1 MLVAAWIIVI
11 ALFLIGMA
19 GAVYPVLPG
28 ALAIFAAF
36 FVYGWMVSFEPF
48 GLWFWLIQTTIL
60 IVLLIAD
67 YAVSALGV
75 KKFGGTRAS
84 VIGST
89 IGLLLGPFVIPVAG
103 LLIGPFL
110 GAVIGEL
117 IVGTQIKQA
126 FWAGVGA
133 LVGFFSGLVVKV
145 ILQLW
150 MIILFVI
157 WVLRFTS

>member
-1 MLVAAWIIVI
+1 MTIAAWTIVVV
-11 ALFLIGMA
+11 LFVVGMA

-36 FVYGWMVSFEPF
+36 FVYGWMISFEPF
-48 GLWFWLIQTTIL
+48 GLWFWLIQSTIVV
-60 IVLLIAD
+60 VLLIAD

-75 KKFGGTRAS
+75 KRFGGTRAS

-89 IGLLLGPFVIPVAG
+89 VGLILGPFVIPVAG

-117 IVGTQIKQA
+117 VVGTEIRQA
-126 FWAGVGA
+126 VRAGVGA
-133 LVGFFSGLVVKV
+133 LVGFFSGLVVKFG
-145 ILQLW
+145 LQLV
-150 MIILFVI
+150 MIALFIV
-157 WVLRFTS
+157 WVMKG

>member
-1 MLVAAWIIVI
+1 MLIAAWTIVI
-11 ALFLIGMA
+11 ALFLVGMA

-28 ALAIFAAF
+28 AIAIFAAY

-48 GLWFWLIQTTIL
+48 GVWFWLIQSTIL
-60 IVLLIAD
+60 IVLLVAD
-67 YAVSALGV
+67 YLVSALGV

-89 IGLLLGPFVIPVAG
+89 VGLLLGPFVIPVVG
-103 LLIGPFL
+103 LIAGPFL

-117 IVGTQIKQA
+117 LVGTEFKQSLR
-126 FWAGVGA
+126 AGLGA

-145 ILQLW
+145 ILQLL

-157 WVLRFTS
+157 WVLRY

>member
-1 MLVAAWIIVI
+1 MEITAWILVI
-11 ALFLIGMA
+11 LLFLVGMA

-28 ALAIFAAF
+28 ALAIYAAF
-36 FVYGWMVSFEPF
+36 FLYGWMVSFAPF
-48 GLWFWLIQTTIL
+48 GVWFWLLQTTIVA
-60 IVLLIAD
+60 VLMIAD

-75 KKFGGTRAS
+75 KRFGGKRAS

-117 IVGTQIKQA
+117 ITGTDLRQA
-126 FWAGVGA
+126 VRAGIGA
-133 LVGFFSGLVVKV
+133 LVGFFSGMVVKLV
-145 ILQLW
+145 LQLL
-150 MIILFVI
+150 MIVLFLV
-157 WVLRFTS
+157 WVLVL

>member
-1 MLVAAWIIVI
+1 MTIAAWIIIVI
-11 ALFLIGMA
+11 LFAIGMA

-28 ALAIFAAF
+28 ALAIYAAF
-36 FVYGWMVSFEPF
+36 FVYGWMIGFEPF
-48 GLWFWLIQTTIL
+48 GLWFWLIQTTIVA
-60 IVLLIAD
+60 VLMVAD

-89 IGLLLGPFVIPVAG
+89 IGLLAGPFVIPVAG

-110 GAVIGEL
+110 GAIIGEL
-117 IVGTQIKQA
+117 VAGTELRQA
-126 FWAGVGA
+126 FRAGVGA

-145 ILQLW
+145 AFQLL
-150 MIILFVI
+150 MIVLFIV
-157 WVLRFTS
+157 WVVRY